1 MADFSFKQG
10 EDKKVSIG
18 IVKNGVAVDLTT
30 AINIKAILKV
40 NSAEQKKYALTAETG
55 FGTLEVDGTITNQV
69 NIFVQREETKG
80 FPVGNITVI
89 LLISF
94 VDTDFTDGER
104 VEELKFN
111 VGRVSLGE
119 GIDETMP

>member
-18 IVKNGVAVDLTT
+18 IVKNGVAVNLTT